1 MSLEFIHV
9 HKNFTNAN
17 GTHNVL
23 EDINLKVS
31 DGEFVCI
38 LGPSGCGKTTLLNM
52 AAGFTQNTSGS
63 IIFNGK
69 EVAGIAPDRIMLFQE
84 SALFPWLNVLDNV
97 AFGLKMSGVGKR
109 ERENRA
115 VKILE
120 LVHLAD
126 TQHLHVHQLSGG
138 MKQRVA
144 LARALVMDSEILLM
158 DEPFSALD
166 HFTKAALRKELL
178 RIWMACNKTILF
190 VTHDV
195 DEAIL
200 LADKIVVIT
209 AGPGKIK
216 KEIPIPVERHRRNDD
231 GSLKQIAATIKEEFG
246 IARGVDEYDV

>member
-17 GTHNVL
+17 SFQIVL
-23 EDINLKVS
+23 EDINLKIT

-52 AAGFTQNTSGS
+52 AAGFTRKSSGS
-63 IIFNGK
+63 ILFNGK
-69 EVAGIAPDRIMLFQE
+69 EAAEIGPDRIMLFQE
-84 SALFPWLNVLDNV
+84 ASLFPWLNVLDNV
-97 AFGLKMSGVGKR
+97 EFGLKMSGIDKR
-109 ERENRA
+109 ERKSRA
-115 VKILE
+115 LKILE
-120 LVHLAD
+120 LVQLTD

-166 HFTKAALRKELL
+166 HYTKATLRIELL
-178 RIWMACNKTILF
+178 RIWKAYGKTILF

-200 LADKIVVIT
+200 LADKIVVFSS
-209 AGPGKIK
+209 GPGKIE
-216 KEIPIPVERHRRNDD
+216 KEIPIIIERSRRSDD
-231 GSLKQIAATIKEEFG
+231 DSLKKLAATIKEEFG
-246 IARGVDEYDV
+246 IAGGIDE